1 MGSPSPAKKTRG
13 GKAKT
18 TTSPKKKATKKET
31 KKEVAL
37 SPSPAKK
44 KRRVTVKA
52 SPPKKK
58 QKKETTKVAAPAM
71 KHSVGTKIAKKFKRD
86 IYYGTI
92 KSVDAKNKWYHV
104 VYDDGDEE
112 DFEDDEIDKYLVKKD
127 AVGGKKK
134 TRGKK
139 K

>member
-1 MGSPSPAKKTRG
+1 MGRG

-44 KRRVTVKA
+44 KRRVTAKA

-58 QKKETTKVAAPAM
+58 QKKETTKVAAGM

-112 DFEDDEIDKYLVKKD
+112 DFEDDEIDKSLVKNDD